1 MTGDIVNRLNSVS
14 SINDFIS
21 NVFITFAI
29 DFITAIVCGIAMTLM
44 NPILFFTVICITIIQ
59 IVLISIIRRGI
70 TLDTQLY
77 QGEQSKLQSDLVDL
91 IANLVSI
98 KCMGIDFQM
107 NNKINTSYNKN
118 IDILY
123 RKEKRVIYLNVL

>member
-1 MTGDIVNRLNSVS
+1 MTLYLM
-14 SINDFIS
+14 F
-21 NVFITFAI
+21 FITFAI

-123 RKEKRVIYLNVL
+123 RKEKKE

>member
-44 NPILFFTVICITIIQ
+44 NPILF
-59 IVLISIIRRGI
+59 L
-70 TLDTQLY
+70 QLY
-77 QGEQSKLQSDLVDL
+77 V
-91 IANLVSI
+91 
-98 KCMGIDFQM
+98 
-107 NNKINTSYNKN
+107 
-118 IDILY
+118 
-123 RKEKRVIYLNVL
+123 

>member
-1 MTGDIVNRLNSVS
+1 
-14 SINDFIS
+14 
-21 NVFITFAI
+21 
-29 DFITAIVCGIAMTLM
+29 MTLM

-98 KCMGIDFQM
+98 KCMGI
-107 NNKINTSYNKN
+107 
-118 IDILY
+118 
-123 RKEKRVIYLNVL
+123 VLHRMQTIFTLSKMER

>member
-1 MTGDIVNRLNSVS
+1 MWYSYDTNESDS
-14 SINDFIS
+14 
-21 NVFITFAI
+21 
-29 DFITAIVCGIAMTLM
+29 
-44 NPILFFTVICITIIQ
+44 FFTVICITIIQ

>member
-91 IANLVSI
+91 IANL
-98 KCMGIDFQM
+98 DF
-107 NNKINTSYNKN
+107 NKMYG
-118 IDILY
+118 Y
-123 RKEKRVIYLNVL
+123 RFSNEQ